1 MWMLLVLLSPTW
13 LWVSPDTGPWRVP
26 MGARAIEQA
35 NDSELAVMT
44 RTELVIVDRKTGIA
58 EPAVKVIDDGWMHA
72 MANVRGKLIAFG
84 ELNNAPAAWEIT
96 MSPPTATPLQL
107 DDPGGAAPG
116 YGNGMGVQLSLDG
129 SKVLVCGNIRPP
141 TVRDA
146 TTLAVIATAP
156 GVSCDRAYW
165 TDANHVV
172 LGSHKGMHSLDLGN
186 GQVTPLSFDVVTME
200 GRRGLVWRGDKD
212 GYQISDKKGPIRQH
226 LDWSVGSA
234 ETRWTP
240 DGSYVVAQ
248 SFNHVRIIPTKRGAN
263 DIDIEVPY
271 GVASFAV
278 DHKFAT
284 VLIGNAILDIELA
297 TGIVRQPDGNLSH
310 VGGIAPRNGQL
321 ITIADKLRVW
331 RDGKVDRTLGDAN
344 ELAGGDGT
352 SPIALLDGGA
362 AFWWDPDTDARESVS
377 GSRWLSEI
385 YRAGNDLVLV
395 SIDELFRV
403 GPAGATRWMTLE
415 GRIDSVDVKRGRIM
429 LHHNDRTY
437 VLDTKTK
444 SAWSFVVADGLGS
457 CDAALEVAFS
467 PDGTRVAAYSDG
479 GLVLFEA
486 KNGKPIGRI
495 ELTDLPVVHWSFL
508 PNGDLVIAGVQE
520 LVIWNAKTK
529 TASGYMTT
537 VDMMPT
543 QIAVD
548 TAGKELGVAYID
560 GRVLWADVA
569 ALRSNA
575 TVRPST
581 FTKVAAC
588 TSDKDKDKPAIK
600 PLRYDALVKP
610 PSD

>member
-1 MWMLLVLLSPTW
+1 
-13 LWVSPDTGPWRVP
+13 
-26 MGARAIEQA
+26 
-35 NDSELAVMT
+35 
-44 RTELVIVDRKTGIA
+44 
-58 EPAVKVIDDGWMHA
+58 
-72 MANVRGKLIAFG
+72 
-84 ELNNAPAAWEIT
+84 
-96 MSPPTATPLQL
+96 
-107 DDPGGAAPG
+107 
-116 YGNGMGVQLSLDG
+116 
-129 SKVLVCGNIRPP
+129 
-141 TVRDA
+141 
-146 TTLAVIATAP
+146 
-156 GVSCDRAYW
+156 
-165 TDANHVV
+165 
-172 LGSHKGMHSLDLGN
+172 
-186 GQVTPLSFDVVTME
+186 ME

-362 AFWWDPDTDARESVS
+362 AFWWDPDTDARESIS

-429 LHHNDRTY
+429 LHHGDRTY

-444 SAWSFVVADGLGS
+444 AAWSFVVADGLGS

-479 GLVLFEA
+479 GLVLFDA

-495 ELTDLPVVHWSFL
+495 EMTDLPVVHWSFL
-508 PNGDLVIAGVQE
+508 PNGDLVIASIQE

-581 FTKVAAC
+581 FTKIAAC
-588 TSDKDKDKPAIK
+588 TSDKDKDKPATK